1 MDAKKITLNNVQNK
15 LTGKDGV
22 SVPIIRRFSYPFLMW
37 GPMISTDCYLTETE
51 LRTLH
56 RRFGHLLATRL
67 ANVLERASY
76 SDAQH
81 RQTLDHITK
90 YCIRCQKFSGA
101 PLQFKFT
108 LWDDSIDF
116 NHSIYIDIMYIDS
129 SLLLDVVDE
138 ATRF

>member
-1 MDAKKITLNNVQNK
+1 
-15 LTGKDGV
+15 
-22 SVPIIRRFSYPFLMW
+22 
-37 GPMISTDCYLTETE
+37 MILTDCYLTETE

-56 RRFGHLLATRL
+56 RRFGHLSATRL
-67 ANVLERASY
+67 ANVLERAGY

-81 RQTLDHITK
+81 RQTLDYITK

-101 PLQFKFT
+101 PLRFKFT

-116 NHSIYIDIMYIDS
+116 NYFIYINVMYINS
-129 SLLLDVVDE
+129 SLLLHVVDE